1 MFSTSLSL
9 AVVPCLPAAPWAQTW
24 GSWAVHWERC
34 GTAGGSNHTTHP
46 FSSTQSTLGWMSGK
60 KCSQKSGQA
69 VEQAAQGDG
78 GVTWKCSRNTEI
90 GFLRYLRTWYSMHG
104 GDGLRAG
111 LDDLRSIFQP
121 LWFYDLGMGCPQVGC
136 EFFFSHQGHT
146 WRSSRPQA
154 LMKRHISVAL
164 VSPRWTCSCPPT
176 PRHWEVLESRLE
188 LISNSRKWLII
199 GEKCGKKHILC
210 DFSSLPPYCQGL
222 SVGCVARLLL
232 VGLSALKSV
241 PFSGLSCFMVD
252 ETEPFVSFAFLI
264 LAKWEIVNN
273 HCHFRCS
280 TGFMILWAFI
290 LSLLSCLFSLLST
303 NTVGFSSL
311 RKHFRPLVFFACLF
325 GASFAASITRWLT
338 WILLAVLEISV
349 LSPTWDFTCPL
360 SCPLFSSTS
369 QL

>member
-9 AVVPCLPAAPWAQTW
+9 AVVPCLPTAPWAQTW

-90 GFLRYLRTWYSMHG
+90 GFLRYLRTRYSMHG

-176 PRHWEVLESRLE
+176 PRHWEVCGEQVGAHLQQQEVADNWGKVWKKAYIVWFFFPAPILPGFVCRL
-188 LISNSRKWLII
+188 
-199 GEKCGKKHILC
+199 CG
-210 DFSSLPPYCQGL
+210 
-222 SVGCVARLLL
+222 SVAAGR
-232 VGLSALKSV
+232 SV
-241 PFSGLSCFMVD
+241 C
-252 ETEPFVSFAFLI
+252 
-264 LAKWEIVNN
+264 
-273 HCHFRCS
+273 
-280 TGFMILWAFI
+280 
-290 LSLLSCLFSLLST
+290 
-303 NTVGFSSL
+303 
-311 RKHFRPLVFFACLF
+311 
-325 GASFAASITRWLT
+325 
-338 WILLAVLEISV
+338 LEIGSF
-349 LSPTWDFTCPL
+349 LRAFMLHGGWNRAFC
-360 SCPLFSSTS
+360 
-369 QL
+369 